1 MENRSKNFLLKFCL
15 YSYAS
20 LSSLLAHGEDAP
32 ASPTAIDLQAEPQ
45 AIQKYVQT
53 VKKPG
58 AAYIVMPAGWSVI
71 DPQELP
77 STVKMLA
84 AKKGKREIPLTLNL
98 ASEPTNRDL
107 AGYLKIVKE
116 INESEDHCW
125 KQLGYISTPAGAAHL
140 SRKQIASKWGDVV
153 LVHAILVKEQT
164 AYIVTASG
172 LKEEFQENYDAMMSA
187 IRSLTINP
195 SIFEMIEDPS
205 KREKL
210 HHACQAI
217 ENQWREMYAHQENT
231 VKIFQHKDFQERH
244 WKPFQEALVKDFK
257 EMDENWHQS
266 VLDTLKERMEQFF

>member
-15 YSYAS
+15 YTYAS
-20 LSSLLAHGEDAP
+20 LSSLLAHGEDTP
-32 ASPTAIDLQAEPQ
+32 ASPAAIDLQAEPQ

-107 AGYLKIVKE
+107 SGYLKIVKE
-116 INESEDHCW
+116 INESEQQCW
-125 KQLGYISTPAGAAHL
+125 QQLGYISTPAGAAHL

-153 LVHAILVKEQT
+153 LVHAILVKEKT

-172 LKEEFQENYDAMMSA
+172 LKDEFQENYDAMMSA

-210 HHACQAI
+210 HQACQTL

-231 VKIFQHKDFQERH
+231 VKIFQHKDFQELY
-244 WKPFQEALVKDFK
+244 WKPFQEGLVKDFK
-257 EMDENWHQS
+257 EMDESWHRS